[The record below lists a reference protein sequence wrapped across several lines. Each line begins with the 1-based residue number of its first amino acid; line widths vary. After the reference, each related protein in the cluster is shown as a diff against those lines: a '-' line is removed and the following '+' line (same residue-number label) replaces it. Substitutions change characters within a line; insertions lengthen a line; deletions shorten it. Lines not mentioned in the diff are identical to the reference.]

1 MPKLESWADLFKF
14 NKELLD
20 DDYNPGQALVAKLKN
35 KSNDGT
41 TVSFLSIFKITF
53 VLIS

>member
-20 DDYNPGQALVAKLKN
+20 DDYNPGQALLVKAKYR
-35 KSNDGT
+35 SVDDT
-41 TVSFLSIFKITF
+41 TVNF
-53 VLIS
+53 